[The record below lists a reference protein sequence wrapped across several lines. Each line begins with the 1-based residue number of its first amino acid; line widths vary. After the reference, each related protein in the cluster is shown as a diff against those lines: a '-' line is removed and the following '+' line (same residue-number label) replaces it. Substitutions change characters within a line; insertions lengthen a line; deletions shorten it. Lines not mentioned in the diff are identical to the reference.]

1 MCADEYD
8 RENLGETLRSIAR
21 EVGESIER
29 LAGQADV
36 DEFAGYVG
44 VDPERAREW
53 VESTASWLGAQLEH
67 LGDEMA
73 ARAEPS
79 PEHSPQSRSPREPQ
93 SVDEDPLRG
102 AAPHPLDLP
111 TEEQGVA
118 LAALESGRWTVE
130 PGSRRLVGDADS
142 APHGD
147 ALGVVRELRARDWI
161 AADGRV
167 TLAGRRALG
176 RWLDAAESR

>member
-1 MCADEYD
+1 MCADEFD
-8 RENLGETLRSIAR
+8 NQGLGETLRSIAR

-36 DEFAGYVG
+36 DEFAGYAG
-44 VDPERAREW
+44 VDPARAREW

-67 LGDEMA
+67 FGEEMA
-73 ARAEPS
+73 ARAEQPPERADQPS
-79 PEHSPQSRSPREPQ
+79 ARRGSH

-102 AAPHPLDLP
+102 AAPHPLDVP
-111 TEEQGVA
+111 TEEQGIA
-118 LAALESGRWTVE
+118 LAALESGRWSVE
-130 PGSRRLVGDADS
+130 PGSYRLVGDADS
-142 APHGD
+142 GTHGD
-147 ALGVVRELRARDWI
+147 ALGLVRELRARDWI
-161 AADGRV
+161 TADGRL